1 MEAVRFLV
9 ERCEVKI
16 NTQDRF
22 GMTPLN
28 RAEQVTL
35 ARINIHVLGQDNF
48 TSYNNHLGTSS
59 RSCWIFGEK
68 DYGTSWNKKS
78 VRYGQYRGKL
88 RSRARRPNLGWL
100 NIMQIKTLY
109 RLHFVAKTQKYGIF
123 TLVLVGHFSE
133 VLFLFH
139 LVHQSEILCYS
150 FKHFPWFL

>member
-35 ARINIHVLGQDNF
+35 TRVF
-48 TSYNNHLGTSS
+48 MSYNNHLGTSS

-68 DYGTSWNKKS
+68 DNGASWN
-78 VRYGQYRGKL
+78 
-88 RSRARRPNLGWL
+88 
-100 NIMQIKTLY
+100 
-109 RLHFVAKTQKYGIF
+109 
-123 TLVLVGHFSE
+123 
-133 VLFLFH
+133 
-139 LVHQSEILCYS
+139 
-150 FKHFPWFL
+150 